1 MIDKLAYVHPDAKI
15 GNNVKIMPF
24 AFVGEDTEIGDDC
37 IIMPYSAVLPGTTL
51 GKGNRIHGHTLL
63 GVDPQDFN
71 YKGAKSRL
79 IIGDGNDI
87 RENVVI
93 ARGLDEKTATK
104 IGNANHIMEKVH
116 ICHDADIHNRTVLG
130 ISAIIAANTLIESEA
145 ILTNQVVIMN
155 DCRIGRRS
163 LILSGC
169 RVQKDVPPY
178 IVTNENPVEY
188 HGVNTVIL
196 RHFNTSDRILRHIA
210 NAYRIIFHG
219 DTSLQDAI
227 MKVEEQIPPSEEINN
242 IVKFIKGSKLGIIQ
256 CKY

>member
-1 MIDKLAYVHPDAKI
+1 
-15 GNNVKIMPF
+15 MPF

-130 ISAIIAANTLIESEA
+130 ISTIIAANTLIESEA

-169 RVQKDVPPY
+169 SVQKDVPPY